1 MSHYKE
7 KVNQKFV
14 VTTEHRHVKNIWEI
28 VYYINYE
35 GVFVLGDKEIPYEKN
50 TVMLIPPNVMHYEFS
65 TSAIELYF
73 ITFKPV
79 LEHNPNGFAFRDY
92 SSHFLKICL
101 PNAFI

>member
-1 MSHYKE
+1 M
-7 KVNQKFV
+7 
-14 VTTEHRHVKNIWEI
+14 
-28 VYYINYE
+28 YYINYE

-79 LEHNPNGFAFRDY
+79 LEHNPQRLCFPGLQQSFF
-92 SSHFLKICL
+92 
-101 PNAFI
+101 